1 MRRKFNIATVI
12 VFPVFITM
20 LIIGGIL
27 RIKELYINGFNFAGI
42 CDLVIC
48 FLIIILDTVVLITTL
63 RDLMYKTQSKPNFI
77 YLSHPYGGDEANLR
91 KCTAIYKKLQ
101 PELYESKGQVLL
113 SPLQSCGCLY
123 NDMSYKNGLSLSMEL
138 LKMCSEIWI
147 CPGWQNSEGCR
158 RERDYAYEHGITVR
172 YLRSDELC

>member
-1 MRRKFNIATVI
+1 MKRKFDIATVI
-12 VFPVFITM
+12 AFPIFIIM
-20 LIIGGIL
+20 FAIYIGTNIQSL
-27 RIKELYINGFNFAGI
+27 STNGFNTADVMSIIGNAF
-42 CDLVIC
+42 V
-48 FLIIILDTVVLITTL
+48 IIIDLIALILTIPGL
-63 RDLMYKTQSKPNFI
+63 YKTQSKPIFI
-77 YLSHPYGGDEANLR
+77 YLSHPYGGDEANLH

-123 NDMSYKNGLSLSMEL
+123 NDMSYENGLSLSMEL

-147 CPGWQNSEGCR
+147 CPGWQASKGCR

-172 YLRSDELC
+172 YLRSDEII